1 MDASE
6 KELREFSSNS
16 RDNTRVSFGTIS
28 IVKFLFF
35 SRPIILPLFILVPSI
50 IHNNLRKTFALFIYN
65 FSLIDLIINYYFSS
79 KSLTTRPTISR
90 KFPFYSVNGLRT
102 RIARRRER
110 REEKFPRGNVR
121 EVFSCVR
128 QNVVRDHVGGERE
141 RESPLCSQNAVLVG
155 SGWILSETRW

>member
-1 MDASE
+1 MYKRKKRAD
-6 KELREFSSNS
+6 
-16 RDNTRVSFGTIS
+16 
-28 IVKFLFF
+28 LFIIHP
-35 SRPIILPLFILVPSI
+35 RTAIILSKASI

-65 FSLIDLIINYYFSS
+65 FSLIDLIINYYFPS
-79 KSLTTRPTISR
+79 KSLTTRLTISR

-128 QNVVRDHVGGERE
+128 QNVVRDHVGGEKE
-141 RESPLCSQNAVLVG
+141 RVASLQPERRVSRFWLDFIGN
-155 SGWILSETRW
+155 

>member
-1 MDASE
+1 MCHLDFD
-6 KELREFSSNS
+6 RE
-16 RDNTRVSFGTIS
+16 IS
-28 IVKFLFF
+28 LFF
-35 SRPIILPLFILVPSI
+35 ATHHPPIIHPRTAIILSKASI

-141 RESPLCSQNAVLVG
+141 RESRLFAARTPC
-155 SGWILSETRW
+155 

>member
-1 MDASE
+1 MCHLDFD
-6 KELREFSSNS
+6 RE
-16 RDNTRVSFGTIS
+16 IS
-28 IVKFLFF
+28 LFF
-35 SRPIILPLFILVPSI
+35 ATHPPLHEVYKRKKRADLFIIHPRTAIILSKASI

-90 KFPFYSVNGLRT
+90 KFPFYSVNKGLRT

-141 RESPLCSQNAVLVG
+141 RVASLQPC
-155 SGWILSETRW
+155 